1 MNLAIAVVYGW
12 MMLTA
17 GVLVFCILSVTIG
30 KAWSDM
36 NEYDRMKNRGYTLMK
51 NDKGEEM
58 WVGYGD

>member
-12 MMLTA
+12 MMIT
-17 GVLVFCILSVTIG
+17 GGIFVFCILGATVG
-30 KAWSDM
+30 KAWNDM
-36 NEYDRMKNRGYTLMK
+36 DGYDYMKNKGYTLMK